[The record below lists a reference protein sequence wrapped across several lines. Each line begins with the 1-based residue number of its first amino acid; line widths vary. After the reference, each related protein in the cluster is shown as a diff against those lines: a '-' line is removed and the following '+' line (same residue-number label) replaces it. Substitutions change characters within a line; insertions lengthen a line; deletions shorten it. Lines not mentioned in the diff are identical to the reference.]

1 MSYSILVDV
10 ERHRLIALIDAE
22 IERLQQARLLIA
34 PSVVSSRLRSQPPK
48 ATLPLQAAV
57 KKHLSRTL
65 DEISSLP
72 FDVGAP
78 QEQQAV
84 SVTRIPARERSR
96 SRSPRRAKQTVSPT
110 LTALTADVPL
120 HPVAAP
126 AKRGEETKPEKPSL
140 TSAVDSLSVSSFG
153 QAISRGLASL
163 NR

>member
-34 PSVVSSRLRSQPPK
+34 ASVVSSRLRSQPPK
-48 ATLPLQAAV
+48 ATPPLQAAV
-57 KKHLSRTL
+57 RKRLSRTS
-65 DEISSLP
+65 DQNTSVP
-72 FDVGAP
+72 FDISAP
-78 QEQQAV
+78 PEQPAV

-96 SRSPRRAKQTVSPT
+96 SRSPRRTKQIVPTT

-126 AKRGEETKPEKPSL
+126 PKRGEEIKQEKPSL
-140 TSAVDSLSVSSFG
+140 TSGVDSLSVSSFG